1 VTVVFRT
8 RLSLALRLVDTT
20 TGRAVEER
28 GTSFFLDG
36 NRLQPMYKGDGFFVF
51 VNIGKEDFL
60 MLIDSP
66 GYEKTQLNVNCE
78 ELDPRLPMKDVF
90 LMPSE
95 KNRRGGQ
102 VLEISGTLSE
112 LKFIEAIN
120 LDRPIGLFHSI
131 TEKKNVSRMTLL
143 PMRSGG
149 GVRLESIRYALLS
162 ETGERYDCFEVKE
175 QDAPLSIVLKEPF
188 EAEHKLNDKIYRIIY
203 GRAGPDGN
211 FSLKV
216 RDDSDSLPY
225 LIHFKV
231 GEDEY
236 FKKADF
242 HLDAGHMDLLKDAA
256 KVVIPITEESNEDSE

>member
-1 VTVVFRT
+1 MTVVIRAQ
-8 RLSLALRLVDTT
+8 LSLALRLVDTT
-20 TGRAVEER
+20 TGREVEER
-28 GTSFFLDG
+28 GTSFFLNG
-36 NRLQPMYKGDGFFVF
+36 NRLQPMYKGPGIFVF
-51 VNIGKEDFL
+51 VNIGREDFL
-60 MLIDSP
+60 MQIDAP
-66 GYEKTQLNVNCE
+66 GYDKTDVKVNYE
-78 ELDPRLPMKDVF
+78 ELDPRLPMLDVF

-95 KNRRGGQ
+95 KNRIGGS

-112 LKFIEAIN
+112 LQYIEAIN

-143 PMRSGG
+143 PMRPGG
-149 GVRLESIRYALLS
+149 GCRLDSIRYALLS

-175 QDAPLSIVLKEPF
+175 QDAPLSIVLKDSF
-188 EAEHKLNDKIYRIIY
+188 ETEHKLNDKIYRIIY
-203 GRAGPDGN
+203 GRAGPDGA

-216 RDDSDSLPY
+216 RDDSDHLPY

-236 FKKADF
+236 FKTADF

-256 KVVIPITEESNEDSE
+256 KVIPITEENSEDSET